1 METPNWRERFIGH
14 LEKLRDQEDRR
25 ALAILRRGAGRQP
38 GTVFELAPLVVP
50 WVPEIRYLED
60 GAFLVAALFA
70 LHPAPGGK
78 GTLGK
83 AFAGIAKDSESIEQR
98 FTALL
103 NCNREDLPLHLRQ
116 AISLLH
122 SKEVP
127 VDWRRLLRDV
137 LDWDHESRY
146 VQREWSGG
154 FWRSRAGEPQPE
166 SPTEESH
173 DPEQ

>member
-1 METPNWRERFIGH
+1 METSDWKERFIGH
-14 LEKLRDQEDRR
+14 LEKLREQEDRR

-38 GTVFELAPLVVP
+38 GNAFEMAPLVVP
-50 WVPEIRYLED
+50 WVPEDRYLED

-70 LHPAPGGK
+70 LHPAPDGK

-83 AFAGIAKDSESIEQR
+83 AFARIATDSESIEQR

-122 SKEVP
+122 GKEVP
-127 VDWRRLLRDV
+127 VDWGQLLRDV
-137 LDWDHESRY
+137 LGWDHESRY
-146 VQREWSGG
+146 VQRNWSRD
-154 FWRSRAGEPQPE
+154 FWRSRERESQPE
-166 SPTEESH
+166 SPTEGSH
-173 DPEQ
+173 DPE